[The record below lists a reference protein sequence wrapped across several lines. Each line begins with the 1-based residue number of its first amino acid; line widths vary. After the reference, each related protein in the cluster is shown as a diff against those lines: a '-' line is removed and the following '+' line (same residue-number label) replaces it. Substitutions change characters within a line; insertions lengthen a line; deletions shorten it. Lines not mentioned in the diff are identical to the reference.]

1 MGRKK
6 LIFVLF
12 MSFSLFSL
20 NNICRRQRIPNN
32 HYAKLS
38 AIQLE
43 LNRRSTTLSTINVK
57 YPVLFANFHT

>member
-12 MSFSLFSL
+12 TSFSLFSL
-20 NNICRRQRIPNN
+20 NNICMRQRIPNN

-38 AIQLE
+38 AVQLK
-43 LNRRSTTLSTINVK
+43 LNKRSTTLSTINAK